1 MSMLGEQ
8 VKELRETADKLDR
21 THDVSSP
28 WVHAKLTPMIR
39 EAADTIE
46 GLRNRLQADA
56 LGSGTCDDLGGTGG
70 YTCSQFAC
78 SKCGCTIEI
87 TDYQFNEPTMYTA
100 DGIADV
106 PHFCP
111 GCGARIRKAVSA

>member
-1 MSMLGEQ
+1 MSLLSEQ
-8 VKELRETADKLDR
+8 IKKLRERALVLRQGDWSDGREDAL
-21 THDVSSP
+21 
-28 WVHAKLTPMIR
+28 LME
-39 EAADTIE
+39 EAADTIA
-46 GLRNRLQADA
+46 GLRDRLQAEA
-56 LGSGTCDDLGGTGG
+56 MSGTCDDLGGTGG

-111 GCGARIRKAVSA
+111 GCGAKVRKEVSA